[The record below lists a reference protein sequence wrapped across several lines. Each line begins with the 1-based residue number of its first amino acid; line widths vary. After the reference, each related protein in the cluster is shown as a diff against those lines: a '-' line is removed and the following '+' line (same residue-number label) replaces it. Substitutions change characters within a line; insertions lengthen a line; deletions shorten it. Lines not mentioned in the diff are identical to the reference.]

1 MTFANVGTLQASP
14 GRAADL
20 VAILTDPSADL
31 GAHGCLQYDVGISS
45 DDPDTVVVI
54 EHNLDVIK
62 TADWIIDIGPEGGD
76 GGGEIV
82 AVGTPEDVA
91 QVAASHT
98 GHYLAPL
105 LALESAPVRRGARS
119 TAAAS

>member
-54 EHNLDVIK
+54 ERWES
-62 TADWIIDIGPEGGD
+62 ADAHASSLGLP
-76 GGGEIV
+76 
-82 AVGTPEDVA
+82 AVQDA
-91 QVAASHT
+91 IRRAR
-98 GHYLAPL
+98 PL
-105 LALESAPVRRGARS
+105 LTGQMGGHRCEVIGSPLGK
-119 TAAAS
+119 ASS